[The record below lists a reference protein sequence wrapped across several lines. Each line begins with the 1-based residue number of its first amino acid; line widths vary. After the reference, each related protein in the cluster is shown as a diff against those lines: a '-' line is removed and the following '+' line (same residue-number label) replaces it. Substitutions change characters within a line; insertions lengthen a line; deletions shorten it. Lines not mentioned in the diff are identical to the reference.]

1 MVDRN
6 GKVCFVT
13 QKSGFVMQRI
23 SKASVRWAITN
34 NKTYQARQD
43 FSLLKWGPS
52 DFSSEK

>member
-34 NKTYQARQD
+34 NKTY
-43 FSLLKWGPS
+43 SVLL
-52 DFSSEK
+52 SSCMLRVS